1 METICIPRLVKPE
14 DMNHHGTLYAG
25 RMADWFVEACYMC
38 AARSAGLPGT
48 MVFLRI
54 HDLVYKIPVHG
65 GDILTIEARAAKAG
79 KTSLTVYGKMVSGD
93 GSRIQAEGFF
103 TFVCIDQHHRP
114 VAHGLTLPPAR
125 DDEDIAIR
133 KRAAAL

>member
-1 METICIPRLVKPE
+1 MEVIRVPRLVKPE

-25 RMADWFVEACYMC
+25 RLLEWFVEACYMC

-54 HDLVYKIPVHG
+54 HDLVYKIPVRE
-65 GDILTIEARAAKAG
+65 GDILTVEARAAKAG
-79 KTSLTVYGKMVSGD
+79 KTSLTIYGKMVSGD
-93 GSRIQAEGFF
+93 GSRVQAEGFF
-103 TFVCIDQHHRP
+103 TFVCVGRRRRP
-114 VAHGLTLPPAR
+114 VAHGLTLPPVLDA
-125 DDEDIAIR
+125 EDKAVR